1 VNDIID
7 AQLNVFLAA
16 SSINSAFGT
25 GEPIRPVLDGSLI
38 TTPLDSTAAFTAS
51 KKPLLI
57 SNVLNEAGLAIYG
70 NVPVE
75 NATMPGFYAN
85 QVIATFGE
93 ERAAV
98 ILNSSF
104 YPAVTQSDGVV
115 DARQQLEP
123 LGTDYLWKCA
133 AWTFARE
140 WSSKG
145 GTAYVAM
152 YTVGATYPVNSGIDF
167 CTQPGSVCHQD
178 DIEIVVC
185 PQQGLPSLAQYLV

>member
-1 VNDIID
+1 VDDIID
-7 AQLNVFLAA
+7 AQQDVFGAA
-16 SSINSAFGT
+16 FSINSAFGT
-25 GEPIRPVLDGSLI
+25 GEPIRPVRDGSLI

-57 SNVLNEAGLAIYG
+57 SNVLNEAGPAIYG
-70 NVPVE
+70 NIPPQY
-75 NATMPGFYAN
+75 ATIPGFYSD

-98 ILNSSF
+98 VLNSSF
-104 YPAVTQSDGVV
+104 YPAVTQPDGVV

-152 YTVGATYPVNSGIDF
+152 YTVGATYPVNSDIDF
-167 CTQPGSVCHQD
+167 CTQSGSVCHQD

-185 PQQGLPSLAQYLV
+185 SLYGFPSLA